1 MSPATAAVN
10 LGAIYAPRVDAAI
23 RAIAANAK
31 DKRKAKAGEG
41 K

>member
-1 MSPATAAVN
+1 MSPATAVVI
-10 LGAIYAPRVDAAI
+10 LGIAYAPHADTAI

-31 DKRKAKAGEG
+31 DRRKAKAGEG